1 VTPTRR
7 FAVHST
13 ARTARYTALAAALL
27 LIDAALFSSPA
38 RAADGP
44 LTCGYTF
51 NSWRGGFSAN
61 LTVRNAGPTISGW
74 TAAWTVPDPTVN
86 ENAWGANALD
96 TPPTR
101 LAFSN
106 ATWNGTIPTGTATTF
121 GWIAKAVVAEVPSDI
136 TVNGVA
142 CPVTG

>member
-1 VTPTRR
+1 M
-7 FAVHST
+7 HST
-13 ARTARYTALAAALL
+13 ARTGRYAALAAALL
-27 LIDAALFSSPA
+27 LIDGVLLTGPA
-38 RAADGP
+38 QATVQPPIVGP

-51 NSWRGGFSAN
+51 TAWNGGFSAD
-61 LTVRNAGPTISGW
+61 LTVRNAGPAIKGW
-74 TAAWTVPDPTVN
+74 TATWTVPVPTTNQAVWS
-86 ENAWGANALD
+86 ATAVQ
-96 TPPTR
+96 TPPTT

-106 ATWNGTIPTGTATTF
+106 AAWNGTVPTGGATTF